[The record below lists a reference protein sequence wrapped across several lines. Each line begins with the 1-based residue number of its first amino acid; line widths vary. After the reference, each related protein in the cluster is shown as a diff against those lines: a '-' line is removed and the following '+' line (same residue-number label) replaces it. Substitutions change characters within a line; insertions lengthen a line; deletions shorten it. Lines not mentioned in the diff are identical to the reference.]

1 MRVRFGGFGLNP
13 LTWCAWALAAIAAA
27 LMERNPYL
35 QLLLLAILLTVWIA
49 ARHHRSIGY
58 WRAALVLGLLPI
70 LFSLVFSRF
79 GSHVLFRLPSHLPV
93 IGGPWTVEATLY
105 GASTGAALLLTML
118 VFAIAQTRLRT
129 ADLLAV
135 LPRPLYRLGTLVAL
149 ALALV
154 PQALASLQAVSE
166 TRRLRGVRAGWRTGL
181 GLLLPVLLT
190 TLERALQYAESLDAR
205 GFGSQRRTRYHPSR
219 WGLAD
224 GLVLLG
230 AIGALAATILA
241 PSGYDPY
248 LQLAPGLP
256 QTALI
261 VWLVPLSIPAWLNAV
276 SRRAAVDHV

>member
-1 MRVRFGGFGLNP
+1 MTGLNP

-27 LMERNPYL
+27 LVERNPYL

-49 ARHHRSIGY
+49 ARHDRSIGY
-58 WRAALVLGLLPI
+58 WRCALALGLLPI

-79 GSHVLFRLPSHLPV
+79 GSHVLFRLPKDLPV
-93 IGGPWTVEATLY
+93 IGGAWTLEAALY
-105 GASTGAALLLTML
+105 GASTGAALLLTMV
-118 VFAIAQTRLRT
+118 VFAIAQSTLRT

-166 TRRLRGVRAGWRTGL
+166 TRRLRGVRSGWRTGL

-230 AIGALAATILA
+230 ATVTLTGTIVA

-248 LQLAPGLP
+248 LQMAPALP
-256 QTALI
+256 HTALI
-261 VWLVPLSIPAWLNAV
+261 LLLVPLSIPAWLNAT
-276 SRRAAVDHV
+276 SQRPAFDHI

>member
-1 MRVRFGGFGLNP
+1 MTGLNP

-49 ARHHRSIGY
+49 ARHDRSIGY

-93 IGGPWTVEATLY
+93 IGGAWTVEATLY

-248 LQLAPGLP
+248 LHLAPGLP

>member
-1 MRVRFGGFGLNP
+1 MFGLNP

-27 LMERNPYL
+27 LVERNPYL

-49 ARHHRSIGY
+49 ARRDRSIGY
-58 WRAALVLGLLPI
+58 WRAALALALLPI

-79 GSHVLFRLPSHLPV
+79 GSYVLFRLPSHLPV
-93 IGGPWTVEATLY
+93 IGGAWTLEAALY
-105 GASTGAALLLTML
+105 GAGTGAALLLTTL
-118 VFAIAQTRLRT
+118 VFAIAQSTLRT

-154 PQALASLQAVSE
+154 PQALASLHAVSE
-166 TRRLRGVRAGWRTGL
+166 TRRLRGVRSGWRTGL

-230 AIGALAATILA
+230 ATVTLTATIVA

-248 LQLAPGLP
+248 LQMAPALP
-256 QTALI
+256 PTALI
-261 VWLVPLSIPAWLNAV
+261 LLLVPLSIPAWLNAT
-276 SRRAAVDHV
+276 SQRPAFDHI

>member
-1 MRVRFGGFGLNP
+1 MTGLNP

-49 ARHHRSIGY
+49 ARSDRSIGY
-58 WRAALVLGLLPI
+58 WGAALALGLLPI

-79 GSHVLFRLPSHLPV
+79 GSHVLFRLPKDLPV
-93 IGGPWTVEATLY
+93 IGGAWTVEAAMY

-118 VFAIAQTRLRT
+118 VFAVAQSTLRT

-166 TRRLRGVRAGWRTGL
+166 TRRLRGLRSGWRTAL

-205 GFGSQRRTRYHPSR
+205 GFGSQRRTRYRPSR

-230 AIGALAATILA
+230 ATVTLAATILA

-248 LQLAPGLP
+248 LQLAPTLP

-261 VWLVPLSIPAWLNAV
+261 GLLVPLSFPAWLLAA
-276 SRRAAVDHV
+276 SRRPALDHV

>member
-1 MRVRFGGFGLNP
+1 MTGLNP

-27 LMERNPYL
+27 LVERSPYL

-49 ARHHRSIGY
+49 ARHDRSIGY
-58 WRAALVLGLLPI
+58 WRAVLALGLLPI

-79 GSHVLFRLPSHLPV
+79 GTHVLFRLPKDLPV
-93 IGGPWTVEATLY
+93 IGGAWTLEAALY
-105 GASTGAALLLTML
+105 GASTGAALLLAML
-118 VFAIAQTRLRT
+118 VFAVAQSTLRT

-154 PQALASLQAVSE
+154 PQALASLQAVSD
-166 TRRLRGVRAGWRTGL
+166 TRRLRGLRSGWRTAL

-205 GFGSQRRTRYHPSR
+205 GFGSQRRTRYRPSR

-230 AIGALAATILA
+230 ATVTLAATILA

-248 LQLAPGLP
+248 LQLAPTLP

-261 VWLVPLSIPAWLNAV
+261 GLLVPLSFPAWLLAA
-276 SRRAAVDHV
+276 SRRHALDHV

>member
-1 MRVRFGGFGLNP
+1 MTGLNP
-13 LTWCAWALAAIAAA
+13 LTWCAWGLAAIAAA
-27 LMERNPYL
+27 LVERNPYL

-49 ARHHRSIGY
+49 ARHDRSIGY
-58 WRAALVLGLLPI
+58 WRAVLALGLLPI

-79 GSHVLFRLPSHLPV
+79 GSHVLFHLPTNLPV
-93 IGGPWTVEATLY
+93 IGGPWTLEAAFY

-118 VFAIAQTRLRT
+118 VFAVAQSTLRT

-166 TRRLRGVRAGWRTGL
+166 TRRLRGVRSGWRTGL

-205 GFGSQRRTRYHPSR
+205 GFGSRRRTRYRPSR

-230 AIGALAATILA
+230 ATVTLAATILA

-248 LQLAPGLP
+248 LQLAPTLP

-261 VWLVPLSIPAWLNAV
+261 GLLVPLSFPAWLM
-276 SRRAAVDHV
+276 AASHRPALDHV

>member
-1 MRVRFGGFGLNP
+1 MTGLNP

-27 LMERNPYL
+27 LVERSPYL

-49 ARHHRSIGY
+49 ARHDRSIGY
-58 WRAALVLGLLPI
+58 WRAVLALGLLPI

-79 GSHVLFRLPSHLPV
+79 GTHVLFRLPKDLPV
-93 IGGPWTVEATLY
+93 IGGAWTLEAALY
-105 GASTGAALLLTML
+105 GASTGAALLLAML
-118 VFAIAQTRLRT
+118 VFAVAQSTLRT

-154 PQALASLQAVSE
+154 PQALASLQAVSDS
-166 TRRLRGVRAGWRTGL
+166 RRLRGLGSGWRTAL

-205 GFGSQRRTRYHPSR
+205 GFGSQRRTRYRPSR

-230 AIGALAATILA
+230 ATVTLAATILA

-248 LQLAPGLP
+248 LQLAPTLP

-261 VWLVPLSIPAWLNAV
+261 GLLVPLSFPAWLLAA
-276 SRRAAVDHV
+276 SRRPALDHV